1 MKHLLMTALLA
12 VSLFLPPA
20 AVAEGIWQVKGHA
33 FSNVHAW
40 QKGTRVRVSGR
51 VSGGPA
57 RAPFQAVIHV
67 LGDEGKTHR
76 VAVRMNSFTGQ
87 GETFEGGF
95 TSKRRSQRWQVSQI
109 EVVGPDPDEIRSLA
123 ARNRPA
129 PRAGAAPPPPA
140 AAQPRGGPAQC
151 FPRAAEEAAGW
162 SGVTFSSRRPVCIT
176 VTARPSGRLVLMRSV
191 APAEPAETRLPK
203 GEYTAKIVGDGFVSS
218 RDFSV
223 LTDGVAVD
231 LD

>member
-12 VSLFLPPA
+12 AHLFLPPA
-20 AVAEGIWQVKGHA
+20 AGSEGIWQVKGHA

-76 VAVRMNSFTGQ
+76 VAVRMNSYTGQ

-95 TSKRRSQRWQVSQI
+95 TSRSRSQRWQVSQI

-123 ARNRPA
+123 ARGRSA
-129 PRAGAAPPPPA
+129 PRARAATSSPA
-140 AAQPRGGPAQC
+140 DTQPRGGPVQC
-151 FPRAAEEAAGW
+151 FPRAAEDAADW

-191 APAEPAETRLPK
+191 APAEPTETRLPR
-203 GEYTAKIVGDGFVSS
+203 GEYTAKIVGEGFVSS
-218 RDFSV
+218 MDFSV
-223 LTDGVAVD
+223 ETDGAAVD

>member
-1 MKHLLMTALLA
+1 MQHILVTTLLA
-12 VSLFLPPA
+12 VSLFLTA
-20 AVAEGIWQVKGHA
+20 AACAEGIWQVKGHA

-67 LGDEGKTHR
+67 LGDEGETHR
-76 VAVRMNSFTGQ
+76 VAVRLNSYTGQ

-95 TSKRRSQRWQVSQI
+95 TSRRRSQRWQVSQI
-109 EVVGPDPDEIRSLA
+109 EVVGPDPDQIRSLA
-123 ARNRPA
+123 ARKRPA
-129 PRAGAAPPPPA
+129 HHAVAAHPSPTAP
-140 AAQPRGGPAQC
+140 QPRNGPAQC
-151 FPRAAEEAAGW
+151 FPRAAEGASDW
-162 SGVTFSSRRPVCIT
+162 SVVTFSSRRPVCIT
-176 VTARPSGRLVLMRSV
+176 VTGRPSGRLVLMRSV
-191 APAEPAETRLPK
+191 APADSAETRLPR

-218 RDFSV
+218 LDFSV
-223 LTDGVAVD
+223 SGDGAAVD

>member
-1 MKHLLMTALLA
+1 MKHLLMTTILATSLL
-12 VSLFLPPA
+12 LPPSA
-20 AVAEGIWQVKGHA
+20 GAEGIWQVKGHA

-57 RAPFQAVIHV
+57 RAPFHAVIHV

-76 VAVRMNSFTGQ
+76 VAVRMNSYTGQ

-95 TSKRRSQRWQVSQI
+95 TSRRRSQRWQVSQI

-123 ARNRPA
+123 TQNRPA
-129 PRAGAAPPPPA
+129 PRAGAATPAPA
-140 AAQPRGGPAQC
+140 AAQPLGGPAQC
-151 FPRAAEEAAGW
+151 FPRAAEGTAGW
-162 SGVTFSSRRPVCIT
+162 PGVTFSSRRPVCIT

-191 APAEPAETRLPK
+191 APSEPAETRLPS

-223 LTDGVAVD
+223 SADGTAVD